1 MIAYSART
9 RSLGIACAF
18 LCASA
23 FASAATYYVDS
34 SATGNDSNNGTST
47 TTPWKSLTK
56 VNGTTFAAGDVI
68 RFKSGGVW
76 NGQLWPKGSGSSGSP
91 ITINAYNTGAAPI
104 INGGG
109 VLSGAVKLS
118 NQEYWE
124 INDLEITNNN
134 GVDANADR
142 RGVEVTASNFG
153 TVDHIYLRNLHI
165 HDVRGIISGSDNNA
179 KRTGGIYIATL
190 ADNTTATRFNDVL
203 VEDCII
209 HDVSN
214 QGIVTNNEDGL
225 GYPGDASWTPRRLT
239 NLVIRGNT
247 IYNVSKN
254 AMILRLADGGT
265 VEYNLCHDTAL
276 GITGNT
282 IFTRSSRNL
291 VLQFNEGYRNL
302 SPDYDGSLYDPDLQS
317 PGMTFQYSYSHDN
330 SHGLIWYCTEA
341 ADTGITVRYNISQN
355 DLGRLVYL
363 NYDIGST
370 DIYNNVFYIGAGLDP
385 KIIST
390 NTGNSHT
397 YTYRNNI
404 VYNAGT
410 AGSYSFKT
418 SDTKTIAY
426 NLFYGSH
433 PASEPAD
440 AHKLTS
446 DPKFAAPGTGGIG
459 IDTVDGYKLLTGS
472 PAIGSGTLI
481 SSNGGR
487 DYWGNSVSSSAVPN
501 RGVFS
506 GTPTASLVLDREA
519 EVLTVDDSS
528 GDAVTTNSDAAASA
542 GKWVNLAADA
552 VGDYVTFS
560 GHVPAGT
567 YQIQVRVKKYNS
579 RGIMQLATSGSAS
592 GPFYDKDSP
601 KDLYNA
607 GGTAVWSTLT
617 WTDQVTFPSSGVKYF
632 RFTVTGKNAAS
643 SGYSLG
649 LDELILTKQ

>member
-1 MIAYSART
+1 MIKIPAWTRT
-9 RSLGIACAF
+9 LGAACAF
-18 LCASA
+18 ACVSTL
-23 FASAATYYVDS
+23 ASAATYYVDS
-34 SATGNDSNNGTST
+34 SATGSDSNNGTST

-56 VNGTTFAAGDVI
+56 VNATTFAAGDVV

-76 NGQLWPKGSGSSGSP
+76 TGQLWPKGSGTSGSP
-91 ITINAYNTGAAPI
+91 IVINAYNTGAAPI

-124 INDLEITNNN
+124 VNDLEITNNN
-134 GVDANADR
+134 GVDADADR
-142 RGVEVTASNFG
+142 RGVEVTAANFG
-153 TVDHIYLRNLHI
+153 TVDHIYLRGLNI
-165 HDVRGIISGSDNNA
+165 HDVRGNITGSDTA
-179 KRTGGIYIATL
+179 TKKTGGIYVATT

-203 VEDCII
+203 IEDCII
-209 HDVSN
+209 HDVSHE
-214 QGIVTNNEDGL
+214 GIVTQNEDGL

-247 IYNVSKN
+247 IYNVTKN

-265 VEYNLCHDTAL
+265 VEYNLCHDTATAT
-276 GITGNT
+276 TGNT
-282 IFTRSSRNL
+282 IFTRSSRNM
-291 VLQFNEGYRNL
+291 VFQFNEGYRNL
-302 SPDYDGSLYDPDLQS
+302 SPDFDGSMYDADLQS
-317 PGMTFQYSYSHDN
+317 PGNIFQYSYSHDN
-330 SHGLIWYCTEA
+330 AHGLIWYCTDI
-341 ADTGITVRYNISQN
+341 ADTGVIVRYNISQN
-355 DLGRLVYL
+355 DIGRLVYL
-363 NYDIGST
+363 NYDLGGT
-370 DIYNNVFYIGAGLDP
+370 DIYNNVFYIGAGLNP

-390 NTGNSHT
+390 NTGNTHS

-404 VYNAGT
+404 VYNDGT
-410 AGSYSFKT
+410 AGSYNFNSG
-418 SDTKTIAY
+418 DTKTIAY
-426 NLFYGSH
+426 NQFYGSH

-440 AHKLTS
+440 AHKLTT

-487 DYWGNSVSSSAVPN
+487 DYWGNSVSSSAAPN
-501 RGVFS
+501 RGAFS
-506 GTPTASLVLDREA
+506 GTPTTTLVLAREM
-519 EVLTVDDSS
+519 ELMTVNDSS
-528 GDAVTTNSDAAASA
+528 GDAVTVNSDAAAS
-542 GKWVNLAADA
+542 GGQWVNLAADG

-579 RGIMQLATSGSAS
+579 RGIMQLATSGSAG
-592 GPFYDKDSP
+592 GPFYDKDGT

-607 GGTAVWSTLT
+607 GGTAVWTTLT
-617 WTDQVTFPSSGVKYF
+617 WTDQVTFPSTGVKYF